1 MVPDWGG
8 VLENWADYCRVKM
21 DQLVWWDACSLQLFQ
36 EVQLF
41 AGFGYNGI
49 DVGRPG

>member
-1 MVPDWGG
+1 MVGRLLSSVVSG
-8 VLENWADYCRVKM
+8 S
-21 DQLVWWDACSLQLFQ
+21 QS
-36 EVQLF
+36 F